1 MENDTR
7 TKLCYL
13 IESTPDTPVEAAIFI
28 ADHLIVN
35 DVMPVVRCK
44 DCQWFD
50 KTGYDNAHEDDLS
63 LHMGWCTSW
72 RRGTQA
78 CAFCSYGERK
88 NDGT

>member
-35 DVMPVVRCK
+35 DVMPVVRCENCCFTQESPYTLCVWCNK
-44 DCQWFD
+44 HH
-50 KTGYDNAHEDDLS
+50 KTMKATD
-63 LHMGWCTSW
+63 
-72 RRGTQA
+72 
-78 CAFCSYGERK
+78 FCSYGERR
-88 NDGT
+88 NDG